1 MDFTIQYTKEQE
13 DFRQEVRGWMEE
25 NAQYPPELGEIPL
38 EDGDVS
44 REMWEWSV
52 EFQRKLGAK
61 GWLFP
66 LDSKEYGGGGLTPDH
81 DLIIQEE
88 LGRVEYPDVAAG
100 GQQPVAALFLYG
112 TEEQKAKLLPSFLK
126 GEAGSWQLWTEP
138 TGGADLANIKT
149 RAVKDGDD
157 FVITGEKVFVGSVF
171 EPTYFWCLTITD
183 PDGPRHQNMG
193 AFLIPANS
201 PGVTVNTLNLITR
214 ESKRHIMLDGVRVSR
229 EYLIGGET
237 EGWRVVSSG
246 REMEGAGLGS
256 VGQKDG
262 LRRHYDTVRDVI
274 EYSKGTHRS
283 GQPLSKD
290 PSVQQTLVESYI
302 DTHVQQLI
310 QVRNYW
316 MGNSR
321 QPMSWHASQYSALS
335 RMVSMGAADNILSA
349 LGPYALTTDNEWAP
363 LEGRVELKQRQGVR
377 AEHGAGTL
385 ETDKIKMARRL
396 DISRTKDRAAPIRA

>member
-13 DFRQEVRGWMEE
+13 EFRQQVRGWMEE
-25 NAQYPPELGEIPL
+25 NAKYPPELGEIPL
-38 EDGDVS
+38 EAEDVS
-44 REMWEWSV
+44 REMWQWSV
-52 EFQRKLGAK
+52 EFQRKLGGQ

-66 LDSKEYGGGGLTPDH
+66 LDPKEYGGGGLTPDH

-88 LGRVEYPDVAAG
+88 LGRVEYPDFASGAN
-100 GQQPVAALFLYG
+100 QPVAALFLYG
-112 TEEQKAKLLPSFLK
+112 TEEQKSRLLPPLLR

-149 RAVKDGDD
+149 KAVKDGDD
-157 FVITGEKVFVGSVF
+157 FIITGEKVFVGSLF
-171 EPTYFWCLTITD
+171 ETVYFWCLTITD

-193 AFLIPANS
+193 AFLIPANL
-201 PGVTVNTLNLITR
+201 PGITVNTLNLITK

-246 REMEGAGLGS
+246 REMEGSGLGS
-256 VGQKDG
+256 VEQKDG

-274 EYSKGTHRS
+274 EYTKGTNRS

-290 PSVQQTLVESYI
+290 PSVQQTLVGSYI
-302 DTHVQQLI
+302 DTHVQQMI

-316 MGNSR
+316 MTNSR
-321 QPMSWHASQYSALS
+321 QPMSWHASQYSAMS
-335 RMVSMGAADNILSA
+335 RNVSMDAANNILSV
-349 LGPYALTTDNEWAP
+349 LGPYALTSDNELAP
-363 LEGRVELKQRQGVR
+363 LECRVELKQRQGTR
-377 AEHGAGTL
+377 ASHGAGTL

-396 DISRTKDRAAPIRA
+396 EISRTTERAAPIRV